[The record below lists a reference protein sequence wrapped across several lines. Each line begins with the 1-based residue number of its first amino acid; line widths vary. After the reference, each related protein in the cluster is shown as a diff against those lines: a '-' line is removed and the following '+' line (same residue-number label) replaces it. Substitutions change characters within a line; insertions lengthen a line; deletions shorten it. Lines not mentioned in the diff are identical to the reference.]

1 MGTIFINVIEMSV
14 AAAFLMIA
22 VMLIRIPLKKAP
34 KWFMGVLWAIV
45 ALRLVLPFQIESK
58 IGLLPNIGEMIESN
72 VFGTRTEV
80 TYVTQHDYQ
89 PAASFNSGWV
99 AGIDENETIVPEKAD
114 EEIEYL
120 PNEEI
125 TVVSSYDP
133 MTFRKDLFVRLQMIW
148 MFGGL
153 LVLGYAVF
161 SYISIKKKTSAS
173 IKMDGSDNAYICD
186 EIDTPFILGVFRPM
200 IYLPSGLDDETV
212 RNVLAH
218 EKAHILRRDHIRK
231 QFGFLLLAL
240 HWFNPLVWV
249 SYALFCKDIELSCDE
264 KVISH
269 MSLDEKKSYATSL
282 LLCST
287 HRRFVLAY
295 PLAFGEVGV
304 GTRVKQIFNYKKPTF
319 WLIVMLAVV
328 CAGLSTCFFTSAA
341 GGDSDGAAG
350 WQDEKEGTDAAGQNE
365 NSDDLAFNASNDES
379 ADDELAKNDSSGYKY
394 TSSPQES
401 VLSGWGTCFVDR
413 DVDGIIRNSTK
424 DVQTKL
430 KNEGLLFMD
439 GDSVSFGWSSPWP
452 GMLHEEGQAMAMSY
466 FTDEEKGEA
475 EIHFYV
481 ADSEPHAYVWIEK
494 LTIAEDKDGE
504 YRVVKE
510 HIDMYDEISSF
521 EDLEDAYFT
530 NGSDLEAIDYTKNKL
545 GERLNNNAKEDTNGL
560 YSQLFDPAASARYL
574 LNLSDDESK
583 VVVTKTGENSD
594 GAVVTI
600 KFVKENKFM
609 DIAMIKPWGEDGI
622 YIPKMQYPK
631 DYYGNRSYE
640 LIVGDD
646 EASLSGD
653 DEASLDGNDTTS
665 YVIVD
670 EDGDD
675 YYVNGDQYSTGLP
688 AYIKGS
694 GEKFVNLPFSNSDD
708 YFEDVHEHRSMTD
721 GYSEE
726 ADLNGDG
733 KKEKIEVIDLG
744 YNGGDGGY
752 EPHVYNAAGKEIALP
767 DDTRQE
773 PFSLK
778 WTDGN
783 VEVMRGSKVIASLT
797 KDQVHEFYLAKGY
810 SEDKLEELED
820 IFNKDE
826 VIVGDDA
833 SGFVITENNG
843 KPELVVKYLLS
854 GKQGHFDTF
863 GYVLLHLSLNEEGTW
878 NETPEFV
885 TDYDPEGRS

>member
-1 MGTIFINVIEMSV
+1 MGTIFIKVIEMSV
-14 AAAFLMIA
+14 TAAFLMVA
-22 VMLIRIPLKKAP
+22 VILIRIPLKKAP

-45 ALRLVLPFQIESK
+45 ALRLIMPFRIETDF
-58 IGLLPNIGEMIESN
+58 GLLPDIGGMIESY
-72 VFGTRTEV
+72 VFGGGNRSEFTE
-80 TYVTQHDYQ
+80 YTQHEYKPNQ
-89 PAASFNSGWV
+89 PSASFQSGWV
-99 AGIDENETIVPEKAD
+99 AGVDENQTIDAEPVD

-125 TVVSSYDP
+125 TTVAIASYDQ
-133 MTFRKDLFVRLQMIW
+133 MTFRKDIFIRLQMIW

-153 LVLGYAVF
+153 LIIGYAVF

-186 EIDTPFILGVFRPM
+186 EIDTPFILGVFKPV

-218 EKAHILRRDHIRK
+218 EKAHIARLDHIRK
-231 QFGFLLLAL
+231 QFGFLLLAI

-249 SYALFCKDIELSCDE
+249 SYALFCKDIELCCDE

-287 HRRFVLAY
+287 HRKFVLAY

-341 GGDSDGAAG
+341 EDGTSG
-350 WQDEKEGTDAAGQNE
+350 QDENAGN
-365 NSDDLAFNASNDES
+365 L
-379 ADDELAKNDSSGYKY
+379 ELAKNNDSISGEAEEDLSDDKDGS
-394 TSSPQES
+394 TPQEQVFS
-401 VLSGWGTCFVDR
+401 DWSTSFIER
-413 DVDGIIRNSTK
+413 DADGIIKNSTK

-430 KNEGLLFMD
+430 KNEGILFVD
-439 GDSVSFGWSSPWP
+439 EESASFGFSSPWP
-452 GMLHEEGQAMAMSY
+452 GMNPIDGKSMATGY

-475 EIHFYV
+475 ENHYY
-481 ADSEPHAYVWIEK
+481 ASDSEPHVYVWIEK
-494 LTIAEDKDGE
+494 LTIAEDDGV
-504 YRVVKE
+504 YKVVKE
-510 HIDMYDEISSF
+510 HLDMYEDISSF
-521 EDLEDAYFT
+521 EDLEDAYYE
-530 NGSDLEAIDYTKNKL
+530 NISDNEAIDYTKNGL
-545 GERLNNNAKEDTNGL
+545 GEYLNDNAKEDTNGI
-560 YSQLFDPAASARYL
+560 YSHLFDPALAARYL
-574 LNLSDDESK
+574 LNLSDDETK
-583 VVVTKTGENSD
+583 VVVSKTGDNAE
-594 GAVVTI
+594 GQIVTI
-600 KFVKENKFM
+600 RFVQENKFM
-609 DIAMIKPWGEDGI
+609 DIVMIRPWGDDGI
-622 YIPKMQYPK
+622 YVPKMRLPVNTYGGR
-631 DYYGNRSYE
+631 DYQ
-640 LIVGDD
+640 LGD
-646 EASLSGD
+646 SD
-653 DEASLDGNDTTS
+653 DITSQIPNDGNDEAAS
-665 YVIVD
+665 YIIVD

-694 GEKFVNLPFSNSDD
+694 GEKFINLPFSNSED

-726 ADLNGDG
+726 TDLNGDG
-733 KKEKIEVIDLG
+733 KKEKIQVIDLG
-744 YNGGDGGY
+744 NNGGDGGY
-752 EPHVYNAAGKEIALP
+752 EPHVYGADGKEISLP

-778 WTDGN
+778 WTAGN
-783 VEVMRGSKVIASLT
+783 VQVMRGSEVIESLT
-797 KDQVHEFYLAKGY
+797 KEQVHELYLAKSY
-810 SEDKLEELED
+810 SEDELEELED
-820 IFNKDE
+820 IFSKDE

-833 SGFVITENNG
+833 SGFVVSENNG
-843 KPELVVKYLLS
+843 KPEIVVKYLLS

-863 GYVLLHLSLNEEGTW
+863 GYVLLHLSLNEDGTW

-885 TDYDPEGRS
+885 TDYDPEGLW